1 TLVRAN
7 QNDDRLSHSLLPQ
20 NATELETT
28 RGYQH
33 PLHGRTKTWQNES
46 KDMKSISR
54 MRTSGVTSPLVRKKI
69 SARQFSITAAA
80 GRSSGNGR
88 LVACAFGL
96 AGASPSGA
104 GCPQRGRRL
113 SRCLADANARRSRQ
127 QAFKRESGRA
137 FLPPRMNPYPG

>member
-1 TLVRAN
+1 LERAARRFGVERTRRDSASGEIVEKRARDGRFADPTLVRAN

-54 MRTSGVTSPLVRKKI
+54 MRTSGVTSP
-69 SARQFSITAAA
+69 SAREKLRATVFYYRCGTRDRSGGAAGHFSIRHLT
-80 GRSSGNGR
+80 
-88 LVACAFGL
+88 
-96 AGASPSGA
+96 
-104 GCPQRGRRL
+104 
-113 SRCLADANARRSRQ
+113 RCGPA
-127 QAFKRESGRA
+127 
-137 FLPPRMNPYPG
+137 